1 MAKDYLAVMASSAPI
16 ERQFS
21 IFGNIITKNRNRIEE
36 EIGRTLMCLRNWKV
50 PELSVSLQY
59 RWFMIMACLPDLQC
73 TNQMRYNS
81 ERGTDYLRLDSED
94 DRPATEPAS
103 VK

>member
-36 EIGRTLMCLRNWKV
+36 GIGRKLMCLRNWKV

-59 RWFMIMACLPDLQC
+59 RAALLFLLLYILTLTGVID
-73 TNQMRYNS
+73 
-81 ERGTDYLRLDSED
+81 DS
-94 DRPATEPAS
+94 S
-103 VK
+103 V